1 MKLLSRSLSFSASQK
16 RETISKFKRISS
28 KIGYSDKNHDTSR
41 LKYECVH
48 CIVKRCWR
56 NHTKIR
62 YRRHEKLALQLKSTL
77 KWFVF
82 SSQSIQLPCST
93 VILLFLDSAWHCWMC
108 HRISDFF
115 LRFECFQHNGRSRLN
130 RFGITVLRINVQ
142 VSMCRS
148 LGWWNLMHSYLHK
161 GFDDGFRC
169 QSRLSLHHVNRFES
183 LLQLFIHY
191 NHDGWKWLWYML
203 FLSHVV
209 ENKNCLTYYRSI
221 AVRSSFC

>member
-28 KIGYSDKNHDTSR
+28 KIGYSNKNHDTSR

-115 LRFECFQHNGRSRLN
+115 CVLNAFNTTVVLNWIDLELRFCELMCRFQCVGRWADEIWCIHICIKVLMMVSDANRDCHFATSIDLN
-130 RFGITVLRINVQ
+130 RCCNYLYITIT
-142 VSMCRS
+142 MA
-148 LGWWNLMHSYLHK
+148 
-161 GFDDGFRC
+161 
-169 QSRLSLHHVNRFES
+169 
-183 LLQLFIHY
+183 
-191 NHDGWKWLWYML
+191 
-203 FLSHVV
+203 
-209 ENKNCLTYYRSI
+209 ENDYDTCCFYPT
-221 AVRSSFC
+221 